1 MKATLATLFII
12 FACTQASNDF
22 LEHKPAHELKG
33 DECIDAVVAAGGTL
47 VQLYND
53 ITALI
58 GGDITAIS
66 KVMADVETIK
76 TDVANIMSACNL
88 GHIYGFSGTCQD
100 DINGIVTTIQAI
112 GADIQKLVG
121 GDIKVVSDIISKA
134 QGLVGQLQTAASD
147 CL

>member
-1 MKATLATLFII
+1 MHRCCRSRGWNSRTT
-12 FACTQASNDF
+12 
-22 LEHKPAHELKG
+22 
-33 DECIDAVVAAGGTL
+33 
-47 VQLYND
+47 VQRYHR
-53 ITALI
+53 TYWWRYYCHC
-58 GGDITAIS
+58 

-121 GDIKVVSDIISKA
+121 GDISVVSDIISKA
-134 QGLVGQLQTAASD
+134 QSLVGQLQTAVSD